1 MPLHGEQAKAHHSIA
16 RRSPFGLCFSPWG
29 HCALLVKVWTLP
41 NAAIRQSKDNRGQP
55 VWLSRLFTDKSD
67 CVFNLGERPA
77 TK

>member
-1 MPLHGEQAKAHHSIA
+1 MFFAMGPLLTS
-16 RRSPFGLCFSPWG
+16 RRG
-29 HCALLVKVWTLP
+29 HCSLLVKVWTLP
-41 NAAIRQSKDNRGQP
+41 NAAIRQSKDNRRQP